1 MRSRRRSPAG
11 VWLFA
16 SDTRAAI
23 FSCGGPELSHQ
34 ERDFF
39 RKAQPFGFILMGRN
53 CENPAQVKKLTQ
65 DLRDSLGRDCPILID
80 QEGGRVQRLKPP
92 HWRQF
97 PPYRDFGEL
106 AEKTLEEALETI
118 RFETLQIAEELRAG
132 GINVN
137 CAPVVDVLREETH
150 DVIGDR
156 AFSPRP
162 DLVSRLGLSVCR
174 TYLAAGITPIIK
186 HIPGHGR
193 ATADSHK
200 ALPKVKA
207 SSEELAASDFLPFK
221 QIAASDIAPGIWG
234 MTAHVVYSAIDADH
248 PATMSEVMIG
258 EVISKQIG
266 FDGFLLGDD
275 VEMDALKAY
284 GDLGERAAK
293 SLKAGCDAALY
304 CAGKLLEMEKI
315 ADSVGKLGAGAIQRL
330 QKAAEFRKLAA

>member
-1 MRSRRRSPAG
+1 
-11 VWLFA
+11 LFA

-162 DLVSRLGLSVCR
+162 DLVSRLGLHRSSSISPDMAARRQTVIKLFLKLKR
-174 TYLAAGITPIIK
+174 RLKNWRRAIFFPSSRLRRPISRLA
-186 HIPGHGR
+186 
-193 ATADSHK
+193 S
-200 ALPKVKA
+200 
-207 SSEELAASDFLPFK
+207 
-221 QIAASDIAPGIWG
+221 
-234 MTAHVVYSAIDADH
+234 
-248 PATMSEVMIG
+248 
-258 EVISKQIG
+258 
-266 FDGFLLGDD
+266 
-275 VEMDALKAY
+275 
-284 GDLGERAAK
+284 
-293 SLKAGCDAALY
+293 
-304 CAGKLLEMEKI
+304 
-315 ADSVGKLGAGAIQRL
+315 GA
-330 QKAAEFRKLAA
+330 